1 MTKVSEKTAKK
12 SRTNFGATNML
23 TTTVLLLSILNKV
36 EAQSP
41 TASPTLSSLPS
52 LLPSDIPSDT
62 PSDQPSQLPS
72 SIPSDIPSGE

>member
-1 MTKVSEKTAKK
+1 MMTKVLEKTAKK
-12 SRTNFGATNML
+12 SRTNFGATNVL

-36 EAQSP
+36 EAQTP
-41 TASPTLSSLPS
+41 TPTLSSLPS

-72 SIPSDIPSGE
+72 SMPSDIPSGE